1 MEKKSVKF
9 NFIATLF
16 NVISLTALGL
26 INLSCNKI
34 TNAESCTVKVVI
46 NGEISE
52 YEFPLTSFDYPKY
65 TSTDQ
70 IVAVQ
75 FTGGIY
81 HKSGKELNGTFGL
94 YAIPTTTG
102 KQLMGVTWVDFSSAQ
117 QYFLDDASVDLK
129 NRGIVVTDGSY
140 ELSDLFYAVG
150 DKITLIHNNLGMT
163 NQLPPVE
170 VSFQIRAVRV
180 N

>member
-1 MEKKSVKF
+1 MKKKSDKF
-9 NFIATLF
+9 NFISSLLY
-16 NVISLTALGL
+16 VISLTALGL

-34 TNAESCTVKVVI
+34 NNAESCAVKVVI

-52 YEFPLTSFDYPKY
+52 YEFPLTSLEYPNF
-65 TSTDQ
+65 TSSDQ
-70 IVAVQ
+70 LATVRLN
-75 FTGGIY
+75 GGVY
-81 HKSGKELNGTFGL
+81 HRSGKELNGAFGL
-94 YAIPTTTG
+94 YSVPTTTG

-117 QYFLDDASVDLK
+117 QYLLDDAFVDLK
-129 NRGIVVTDGSY
+129 NRGLVVTDGSY

-170 VSFQIRAVRV
+170 VSFQIRAVRI